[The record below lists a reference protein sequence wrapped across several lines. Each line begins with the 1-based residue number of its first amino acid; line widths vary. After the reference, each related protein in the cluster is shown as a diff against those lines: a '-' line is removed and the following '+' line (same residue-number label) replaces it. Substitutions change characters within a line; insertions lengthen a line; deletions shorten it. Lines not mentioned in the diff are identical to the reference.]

1 MNSQSKKIICCAI
14 LGLLCLFMLMS
25 CGKSKTADSP
35 LAPKASGDSQT
46 LYSFESESETEI
58 IEESSS
64 EKEPTTKES
73 LKEKIDSV
81 TLKNNKPIT
90 VDEAYK
96 QTDKEKEEEKE
107 HHTDNFDNY
116 QEDIRPSK
124 PVRPTETIPS
134 TQPST
139 STPAAEEST
148 NESTSGGS
156 SNISPEPQPPYRYP
170 EIPETKEYAGFGYFK
185 NEKWIADDN
194 NFYIDGKKVEFY
206 RGIDVSIF
214 QREPNNTDVGIDF
227 KAVKNSGID
236 FVMVR
241 LGARSQSSSKT
252 WIDYYFVSNVKQA
265 YAAGLKVGVY
275 FYSQAI
281 NETEAIEE
289 AKICLEA
296 IKDTGCKIEYPVVMD
311 VEGDNTRL
319 GKISKAQRTA
329 NIKAF
334 CETIIDGGYYPMLYA
349 NQLWMDEKIDM
360 SQIDYD
366 IWMAAYMN
374 PTCLKTVYGVDIP
387 FTMWQ
392 YGGREVPGIRTGKV
406 GVDVSI
412 VNYPAFLKK
421 YGWNNL

>member
-1 MNSQSKKIICCAI
+1 MNCQSKKIICSAVFC
-14 LGLLCLFMLMS
+14 LLCLFMLIS
-25 CGKSKTADSP
+25 CGKSQTEDFS
-35 LAPKASGDSQT
+35 LSSHSSQEQPANY
-46 LYSFESESETEI
+46 LPESSSETEI
-58 IEESSS
+58 SEAPSS
-64 EKEPTTKES
+64 EKPTSKNS
-73 LKEKIDSV
+73 LEAKIESV
-81 TLKNNKPIT
+81 TLKNKKPIT
-90 VDEAYK
+90 VDSAYK
-96 QTDKEKEEEKE
+96 QTDKEKQEEKE
-107 HHTDNFDNY
+107 NHSDKFNDY
-116 QEDIRPSK
+116 QEDIKPSK
-124 PVRPTETIPS
+124 PIRPTETR
-134 TQPST
+134 PST
-139 STPAAEEST
+139 SSPSNEENTSE
-148 NESTSGGS
+148 NTSGES
-156 SNISPEPQPPYRYP
+156 SNIIPEPQPPYRYP
-170 EIPETKEYAGFGYFK
+170 SIPETKEYAGFGYFK
-185 NEKWIADDN
+185 NEKWIEDDN

-296 IKDTGCKIEYPVVMD
+296 IKDTGCKIEYPIVMD

-349 NQLWMDEKIDM
+349 NQVWMDQKIDM

-366 IWMAAYMN
+366 IWMAGYMK
-374 PTCLKTVYGVDIP
+374 PSCVKTVYGVDIP

-392 YGGREVPGIRTGKV
+392 YGGRDVPGIRTGKV
-406 GVDVSI
+406 GVDISI
-412 VNYPAFLKK
+412 VNYPEFLKK

>member
-1 MNSQSKKIICCAI
+1 
-14 LGLLCLFMLMS
+14 MLIS
-25 CGKSKTADSP
+25 CGKSQTDDFS
-35 LAPKASGDSQT
+35 LSSYSSQEQPANY
-46 LYSFESESETEI
+46 LPESSSETEI
-58 IEESSS
+58 SEAPSS
-64 EKEPTTKES
+64 EKPTSKNS
-73 LKEKIDSV
+73 LEAKIESV
-81 TLKNNKPIT
+81 TLKNKKPIT
-90 VDEAYK
+90 VDSAYK
-96 QTDKEKEEEKE
+96 QTDKEKQEEKE
-107 HHTDNFDNY
+107 NHSDKFNDY
-116 QEDIRPSK
+116 QEDIKPSK
-124 PVRPTETIPS
+124 PIRPTETR
-134 TQPST
+134 PST
-139 STPAAEEST
+139 SSPSNEENTSE
-148 NESTSGGS
+148 NTSGES
-156 SNISPEPQPPYRYP
+156 SNIIPEPQPPYRYP
-170 EIPETKEYAGFGYFK
+170 SIPETKEYAGFGYFK
-185 NEKWIADDN
+185 NEKWIEDDN

-349 NQLWMDEKIDM
+349 NQVWMDQKIDM

-366 IWMAAYMN
+366 IWMAGYMK
-374 PTCLKTVYGVDIP
+374 PSCVKTVYGVDIP

-392 YGGREVPGIRTGKV
+392 YGGRDVPGIRTGKV

-412 VNYPAFLKK
+412 VNYPEFLKK